1 MKEATGEVSMTV
13 ITIVLLVAVLG
24 IGMFLFG
31 SKDSV
36 GRKWIEN
43 TFNNITNK
51 GDNAWTTWDNKQITK
66 VGDNN
71 ERFSWWN
78 IYDIC
83 TNNIFISL
91 YCFCS
96 SSF

>member
-1 MKEATGEVSMTV
+1 MKETTGEVSMTV

-36 GRKWIEN
+36 GRTWIEN

-51 GDNAWTTWDNKQITK
+51 GDNAMDNM
-66 VGDNN
+66 G
-71 ERFSWWN
+71 
-78 IYDIC
+78 
-83 TNNIFISL
+83 
-91 YCFCS
+91 
-96 SSF
+96 

>member
-1 MKEATGEVSMTV
+1 MTV

-51 GDNAWTTWDNKQITK
+51 GDNAMDNM
-66 VGDNN
+66 G
-71 ERFSWWN
+71 
-78 IYDIC
+78 
-83 TNNIFISL
+83 
-91 YCFCS
+91 
-96 SSF
+96 

>member
-36 GRKWIEN
+36 GRTWIEN
-43 TFNNITNK
+43 TF
-51 GDNAWTTWDNKQITK
+51 KQYHK
-66 VGDNN
+66 
-71 ERFSWWN
+71 
-78 IYDIC
+78 
-83 TNNIFISL
+83 
-91 YCFCS
+91 
-96 SSF
+96 

>member
-36 GRKWIEN
+36 GRKWIEGV
-43 TFNNITNK
+43 FNNIGAK
-51 GDNAWTTWDNKQITK
+51 GDDAL
-66 VGDNN
+66 NN
-71 ERFSWWN
+71 MGK
-78 IYDIC
+78 
-83 TNNIFISL
+83 
-91 YCFCS
+91 
-96 SSF
+96 